1 MARNPPTALILVLS
15 YTKHVWIKML
25 HNCYESFHLRDSPQ
39 VYCPTDDRSIALFQ
53 ARSLLSHQNTPLPS
67 SQCNAASPLHPQP
80 PPPSPPRPTTSIFD
94 LLPAPRSLQS
104 SMQNRRNVA
113 TFISGQRNIPRQEE
127 FNCCTALRR
136 RRPFQL
142 VSWEVRITWIV
153 TYVCVARCMCSILAF
168 GACCLLLWL
177 AGSGCSPKGV
187 I

>member
-67 SQCNAASPLHPQP
+67 QCNAASP
-80 PPPSPPRPTTSIFD
+80 PPPSPPRPTPSIFD

-136 RRPFQL
+136 RRPFPL

-153 TYVCVARCMCSILAF
+153 TYVCVARCMWSILAF